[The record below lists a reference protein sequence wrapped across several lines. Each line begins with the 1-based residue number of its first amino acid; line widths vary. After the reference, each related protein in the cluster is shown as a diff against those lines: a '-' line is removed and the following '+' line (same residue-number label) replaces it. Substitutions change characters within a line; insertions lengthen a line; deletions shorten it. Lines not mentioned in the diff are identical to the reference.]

1 MTTYVCLICGH
12 EYNPEKGEPLQNI
25 VPNTAFSALPADWV
39 CPVCGAEK
47 KLFKEV

>member
-1 MTTYVCLICGH
+1 MTTFVCRICGH
-12 EYNPEKGEPLQNI
+12 EYDPHNGEPRQNI
-25 VPNTAFSALPADWV
+25 PPETAFSNLPADWA